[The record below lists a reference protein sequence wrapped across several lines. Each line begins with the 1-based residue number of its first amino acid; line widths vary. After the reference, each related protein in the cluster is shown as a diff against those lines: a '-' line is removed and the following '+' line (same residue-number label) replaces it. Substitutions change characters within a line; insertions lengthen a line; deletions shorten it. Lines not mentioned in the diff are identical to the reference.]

1 MTGGQLDELV
11 PVSEQRVSHAIG
23 RILLQATNAA
33 DIAHERDRV
42 ERPLVEADGRPS
54 RKRGWLRPYSD
65 TVGEGSGHW
74 DKLAAASD

>member
-33 DIAHERDRV
+33 DIAHQRDRV
-42 ERPLVEADGRPS
+42 EGPLLEADGRPS
-54 RKRGWLRPYSD
+54 RERGWLWSD
-65 TVGEGSGHW
+65 SNAVGEGSGHW